1 MLHHKS
7 KTAPHAHLTPEPSPR
22 ATPIPIYHHPKTS
35 HQHNIHSDSN
45 DSRLV
50 RRAFTSIQ
58 LAFQSTSSKKS
69 GASEYNYENDPSI
82 DSTHDNYNPNNAVH
96 LPFSSNSYP
105 SSNGHCINN
114 NAHYPHNNLP
124 SKSSY
129 ASYSPSLTPL
139 NTDDD
144 NSSSASF
151 YRPRKLSKASM
162 GPSPLGSSYTS
173 TTFHAVSPSSPP
185 TTALSSPMSK
195 IPSQLRVRHLERDA
209 TYAGYLT
216 KFSSRTFFSRKQWKR
231 RYFILHQRSLHCFK
245 SSDPQHPLLESIALC
260 ADTIICVTD
269 IFSGKRYC
277 LQITCPGEKNWY
289 VLADS
294 AAEMSGWLKELK
306 GTVLQFRTNIDSRP
320 ATLYSESSEISDR
333 SASTTTTNRAV
344 AIPVPAIPS
353 QYDYSDHARS
363 YSGSSPY
370 STATLM
376 SSTSKAH
383 NGVNAHL
390 HELYQGSNMMA
401 SLNPPP
407 RATSPKL
414 TAAAPG
420 FSSKITPGTSTHS
433 GYHQQQP
440 PLPIQKQP
448 EPTRRRNSSLSH
460 VPPDYSSFG
469 SVMERA
475 EALSTAQKSTPTSS
489 WTIPTKSE
497 KIDTYA
503 TVPRNKRDSTVS
515 SLASHRVSVLVD
527 RPEAMITLPHR
538 SSQRLMG
545 SPSRPM
551 SPVLSRPMSPNGNR
565 TSPRSSLVIS
575 PPPRSIHRPASV
587 SIRNS
592 TQIIPPSSQLSALS
606 LSSSSPLTTSPPKAS
621 LPPTPEPSTDQ
632 ETPGSLSRI
641 TSLRVQPRN
650 PGMSRQSVIGVMNNA
665 SPVGS
670 GSLQERVQRNSSR
683 SSILKMASPTGSAIN
698 STANSSRPL
707 SPTPSLAD
715 APTLPLPEPPRSES
729 NSPSKA
735 SRHSVSLITDS
746 GVGLTRKSSSMVP
759 RHQVPDLSVPV
770 RSRARERSL
779 SQESDK
785 SSRSLA
791 ELQMAFKAKAT
802 TPSPRLSA
810 ILTSTTS
817 TDKGQDD
824 TRKSGSAYKQMSL
837 PIHTNYILP
846 APPTGQQPPQPKSD
860 TSQSANKQ
868 LLSASKTLR
877 PISSNN
883 GGVASLGGAVARRP
897 SLANRDPVVAA
908 RLSALIAE
916 PPTAAVP
923 LPPVSASGP
932 ISVGVGSGL
941 PAPPTKAPPK
951 KPNGIIFDI
960 QGTNKKGFEIIV
972 EEEEDEEED
981 EDDVEFTPLDIE
993 GLSIGA
999 NEYQNNETA
1008 TTTDADI
1015 AASSL
1020 TLTRP
1025 EYYATKERK
1034 VVEYI
1039 FPSEAFS
1046 C

>member
-1 MLHHKS
+1 
-7 KTAPHAHLTPEPSPR
+7 
-22 ATPIPIYHHPKTS
+22 
-35 HQHNIHSDSN
+35 
-45 DSRLV
+45 
-50 RRAFTSIQ
+50 
-58 LAFQSTSSKKS
+58 
-69 GASEYNYENDPSI
+69 
-82 DSTHDNYNPNNAVH
+82 
-96 LPFSSNSYP
+96 
-105 SSNGHCINN
+105 
-114 NAHYPHNNLP
+114 
-124 SKSSY
+124 
-129 ASYSPSLTPL
+129 
-139 NTDDD
+139 
-144 NSSSASF
+144 
-151 YRPRKLSKASM
+151 
-162 GPSPLGSSYTS
+162 
-173 TTFHAVSPSSPP
+173 
-185 TTALSSPMSK
+185 
-195 IPSQLRVRHLERDA
+195 
-209 TYAGYLT
+209 
-216 KFSSRTFFSRKQWKR
+216 
-231 RYFILHQRSLHCFK
+231 
-245 SSDPQHPLLESIALC
+245 
-260 ADTIICVTD
+260 
-269 IFSGKRYC
+269 
-277 LQITCPGEKNWY
+277 
-289 VLADS
+289 
-294 AAEMSGWLKELK
+294 MSGWLKELK

-320 ATLYSESSEISDR
+320 ATVYSESSEISDR

-344 AIPVPAIPS
+344 TIPVPAIPS

-390 HELYQGSNMMA
+390 HELYQGSNMMT

-414 TAAAPG
+414 TAAASG
-420 FSSKITPGTSTHS
+420 SSSKISAPGSSSHS

-440 PLPIQKQP
+440 PLPAQKQP

-475 EALSTAQKSTPTSS
+475 EALSTAQKSTSTSS

-503 TVPRNKRDSTVS
+503 TVPRSKRDSTMS
-515 SLASHRVSVLVD
+515 SLASHRISVLVD

-551 SPVLSRPMSPNGNR
+551 SPVSSRPMSPNGNR

-575 PPPRSIHRPASV
+575 PPPRSIHRPTSV

-592 TQIIPPSSQLSALS
+592 TQIFPPSSQLIALG
-606 LSSSSPLTTSPPKAS
+606 LSSNRPLTSSPPNAS
-621 LPPTPEPSTDQ
+621 LPPTPEPSSDQ

-650 PGMSRQSVIGVMNNA
+650 SGVSRQSVIAVMNSA

-683 SSILKMASPTGSAIN
+683 SSIMKMASQTGSTFN

-735 SRHSVSLITDS
+735 SRHSVSLSTDS
-746 GVGLTRKSSSMVP
+746 GVGLSRRSSSMVP
-759 RHQVPDLSVPV
+759 RQQVPELGIPV

-779 SQESDK
+779 SEESDK
-785 SSRSLA
+785 GSRSLA
-791 ELQMAFKAKAT
+791 ELQLAFKTKAT

-817 TDKGQDD
+817 MDKGQDD
-824 TRKSGSAYKQMSL
+824 TRKSGSAFKQMSL
-837 PIHTNYILP
+837 PIHTNYVLP
-846 APPTGQQPPQPKSD
+846 AAPTGQQPPQPKSGAPSV
-860 TSQSANKQ
+860 SQSASKQ
-868 LLSASKTLR
+868 PPSSSKTLR

-916 PPTAAVP
+916 PPTTAVP
-923 LPPVSASGP
+923 LPPVSTSGP
-932 ISVGVGSGL
+932 ISVGSGL

-951 KPNGIIFDI
+951 KPNGVIFDI

-972 EEEEDEEED
+972 EEEEDEEDEED

-999 NEYQNNETA
+999 NEHQDNETA
-1008 TTTDADI
+1008 TSTDATDT
-1015 AASSL
+1015 AASSSS
-1020 TLTRP
+1020 LTRP

-1046 C
+1046 S

>member
-1 MLHHKS
+1 
-7 KTAPHAHLTPEPSPR
+7 
-22 ATPIPIYHHPKTS
+22 
-35 HQHNIHSDSN
+35 
-45 DSRLV
+45 
-50 RRAFTSIQ
+50 
-58 LAFQSTSSKKS
+58 
-69 GASEYNYENDPSI
+69 
-82 DSTHDNYNPNNAVH
+82 
-96 LPFSSNSYP
+96 
-105 SSNGHCINN
+105 
-114 NAHYPHNNLP
+114 
-124 SKSSY
+124 
-129 ASYSPSLTPL
+129 
-139 NTDDD
+139 
-144 NSSSASF
+144 
-151 YRPRKLSKASM
+151 M
-162 GPSPLGSSYTS
+162 GPSPL
-173 TTFHAVSPSSPP
+173 
-185 TTALSSPMSK
+185 ALSSPMSK

-306 GTVLQFRTNIDSRP
+306 GTVLQFRTNINSRP

-344 AIPVPAIPS
+344 TIPVPAIPS

-390 HELYQGSNMMA
+390 HELYQGSNMMT

-414 TAAAPG
+414 TAAASG
-420 FSSKITPGTSTHS
+420 SSSKISAPGSSSHS
-433 GYHQQQP
+433 GYHQQQST
-440 PLPIQKQP
+440 LPAQKQP

-497 KIDTYA
+497 KIDTFA
-503 TVPRNKRDSTVS
+503 TVPRSKRDSTVS
-515 SLASHRVSVLVD
+515 SLASHRISVLVD

-551 SPVLSRPMSPNGNR
+551 SPVSSRPMSPNGNR

-575 PPPRSIHRPASV
+575 PPPRSIHRPTSV

-592 TQIIPPSSQLSALS
+592 TQIFPPSSQLIALG
-606 LSSSSPLTTSPPKAS
+606 LSSNRPLTSTPPNAG
-621 LPPTPEPSTDQ
+621 LPPTPEPSSDQ

-650 PGMSRQSVIGVMNNA
+650 PGASRQSVIAVVNSA

-683 SSILKMASPTGSAIN
+683 SSIMKMASQTGSTFN

-735 SRHSVSLITDS
+735 SRHSVSLSTDS
-746 GVGLTRKSSSMVP
+746 GVGLSRRSSSMAT
-759 RHQVPDLSVPV
+759 RHQVPELGIPV

-779 SQESDK
+779 SEESDK
-785 SSRSLA
+785 GSRSLA
-791 ELQMAFKAKAT
+791 ELQMAFKTKST

-817 TDKGQDD
+817 MDKGQDD

-837 PIHTNYILP
+837 PIHTNYVLP
-846 APPTGQQPPQPKSD
+846 APPTGQQPAQPKSGD
-860 TSQSANKQ
+860 SSISQSASKQ
-868 LLSASKTLR
+868 LTSSSKTLR

-923 LPPVSASGP
+923 LPPVSISGP
-932 ISVGVGSGL
+932 ISVGSGL

-951 KPNGIIFDI
+951 KPNGVIFDI

-972 EEEEDEEED
+972 EEEEDEEDEED

-999 NEYQNNETA
+999 NEYQDTETA
-1008 TTTDADI
+1008 TSTDATDT
-1015 AASSL
+1015 AASSSS
-1020 TLTRP
+1020 LTRP

-1046 C
+1046 S

>member
-1 MLHHKS
+1 MLPHKS
-7 KTAPHAHLTPEPSPR
+7 KTTLHTHLTPEPSPR
-22 ATPIPIYHHPKTS
+22 ASPIPIYHPNS
-35 HQHNIHSDSN
+35 HQHNSN
-45 DSRLV
+45 TNHHNGDSRLV

-58 LAFQSTSSKKS
+58 HAFQPSSSKKS
-69 GASEYNYENDPSI
+69 GATVEYNFDYDTSI
-82 DSTHDNYNPNNAVH
+82 DNTHDNYHPNNVH

-105 SSNGHCINN
+105 SSNGHYINNN
-114 NAHYPHNNLP
+114 NAHYPHNNNP

-129 ASYSPSLTPL
+129 ASYSTLTPL

-151 YRPRKLSKASM
+151 HSPRKLSKASM
-162 GPSPLGSSYTS
+162 GPSPLGSSYPNTS
-173 TTFHAVSPSSPP
+173 SHALSSSSPP
-185 TTALSSPMSK
+185 TTTLSSPAMSK
-195 IPSQLRVRHLERDA
+195 VPSQLRVRHLERDA

-245 SSDPQHPLLESIALC
+245 SSDPQHPLLESIALS

-306 GTVLQFRTNIDSRP
+306 STVLQFRTNIDSRP
-320 ATLYSESSEISDR
+320 GTLYSDSSEISDR

-353 QYDYSDHARS
+353 QYDYSEHARS

-383 NGVNAHL
+383 INHGVSAHL
-390 HELYQGSNMMA
+390 HELYQEPTMA
-401 SLNPPP
+401 TSLNPPP

-414 TAAAPG
+414 TLALG
-420 FSSKITPGTSTHS
+420 SSSKPNASGSPSHS
-433 GYHQQQP
+433 GYQQQQP
-440 PLPIQKQP
+440 EPIQKQP

-460 VPPDYSSFG
+460 APPDYSSFG
-469 SVMERA
+469 SVMQRA
-475 EALSTAQKSTPTSS
+475 EALSTAQESIPTSS

-503 TVPRNKRDSTVS
+503 TVPRSKRDSTVS
-515 SLASHRVSVLVD
+515 SLASHKISVLVD
-527 RPEAMITLPHR
+527 RPETMITLPHR

-551 SPVLSRPMSPNGNR
+551 SPVSSRPMSPNGR

-575 PPPRSIHRPASV
+575 PPPRSIHRPTSV
-587 SIRNS
+587 SVRNS
-592 TQIIPPSSQLSALS
+592 TQIFPPSSQLIALG
-606 LSSSSPLTTSPPKAS
+606 LSSNSPLTSSAPNSS
-621 LPPTPEPSTDQ
+621 LPPTPEPSSDQ
-632 ETPGSLSRI
+632 DTPGSLSRI
-641 TSLRVQPRN
+641 TSLRIQPRY
-650 PGMSRQSVIGVMNNA
+650 PGSRQSVIGLMN
-665 SPVGS
+665 SSTPVGS

-683 SSILKMASPTGSAIN
+683 SSIMKMASPTSPTNSA
-698 STANSSRPL
+698 SLRPL
-707 SPTPSLAD
+707 SPSPSLAD

-735 SRHSVSLITDS
+735 SRHSVSLSTDS
-746 GVGLTRKSSSMVP
+746 GVRLGRRSSSMVP
-759 RHQVPDLSVPV
+759 RQAPDLNVPV

-785 SSRSLA
+785 GSRSLA

-817 TDKGQDD
+817 DKGQDD
-824 TRKSGSAYKQMSL
+824 TKKSGSTYKQMSL
-837 PIHTNYILP
+837 PIHTNYVLP

-860 TSQSANKQ
+860 SPSTSLSNKQ
-868 LLSASKTLR
+868 LPSASKTLR

-883 GGVASLGGAVARRP
+883 GGVASLGGAVARRS

-932 ISVGVGSGL
+932 ISGLGL

-951 KPNGIIFDI
+951 KPNGVIFDI

-972 EEEEDEEED
+972 EEEEDEEEEEEED

-993 GLSIGA
+993 GLSIGTG
-999 NEYQNNETA
+999 EQQDTETA
-1008 TTTDADI
+1008 TSNATDMT
-1015 AASSL
+1015 SSSM
-1020 TLTRP
+1020 TRP
-1025 EYYATKERK
+1025 EYYAVKERK

-1039 FPSEAFS
+1039 FPSETFS
-1046 C
+1046 S